1 MPQWRVV
8 LIAASLL
15 GFAGSA
21 RPADDVTKVP
31 DARQTAE
38 KFLAAALAGRAK
50 EAAALGEPGKAYS
63 REKKIEEFQD
73 LNAKKLTVVRV
84 FADDQ
89 VALAITENVVETKR
103 NQKGPLSIRLIK
115 KDKRW
120 LIRDVDFGTEQ
131 AEKNMMRFQRE
142 HPNGKEVLPKKDKK
156 KDK

>member
-1 MPQWRVV
+1 MTKGRMI

-15 GFAGSA
+15 SFDGLA
-21 RPADDVTKVP
+21 RPADDPTKIP

-63 REKKIEEFQD
+63 REGKIKEFQD
-73 LNAKKLTVVRV
+73 LDAKQLALVRV
-84 FADDQ
+84 LADDRA
-89 VALAITENVVETKR
+89 ALAITENVVETKR

-131 AEKNMMRFQRE
+131 ATKNVKRFQGE
-142 HPNGKEVLPKKDKK
+142 HPNGKEILPKKDKGTE
-156 KDK
+156 